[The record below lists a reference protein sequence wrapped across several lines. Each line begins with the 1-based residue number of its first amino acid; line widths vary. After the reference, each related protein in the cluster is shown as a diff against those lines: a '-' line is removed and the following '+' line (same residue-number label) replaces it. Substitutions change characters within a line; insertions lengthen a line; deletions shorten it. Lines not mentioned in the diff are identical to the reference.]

1 MVALESEESYF
12 KVKPKMHLFL
22 ELCELAVKGSNPAQR
37 WTYRDEVFG
46 GTCSRLARRRG
57 GLQRVPTTS
66 RTLLDKFR
74 MLQPP
79 PKAN

>member
-12 KVKPKMHLFL
+12 KTAIQH
-22 ELCELAVKGSNPAQR
+22 R
-37 WTYRDEVFG
+37 G
-46 GTCSRLARRRG
+46 GPTRMRILVAHVLG
-57 GLQRVPTTS
+57 GLQKVPTTS

-79 PKAN
+79 PKVN